1 MPYVIH
7 ILVAALLGGAIGI
20 ERGYR
25 AKEAGFRTHFL
36 VALGAALFMI
46 LSAHGFDGVLISEN
60 HRLDVSRIAAQVVS
74 GIGFIGAGTIIFQ
87 RHAVHGLTTAAGLW
101 VTAAI
106 GMAAGA
112 GLYMLASFTTVLVL
126 IGLEVLNS
134 LLPHVSQ
141 RSVTLAFTT
150 AERSALQTVLD
161 HLRTTGATVVSF
173 SQSASDAPAEKATGA
188 ALEETVK
195 SAMGGAMETESGQAF
210 TAPQHVKME
219 VRIPNKRYGQELLRF
234 LTEQEG
240 ICIES
245 VE

>member
-1 MPYVIH
+1 MPYILH

-46 LSAHGFDGVLISEN
+46 LSAHGFDGVLVSEN

-112 GLYMLASFTTVLVL
+112 GLYVLATFTTVLVL

-141 RSVTLAFTT
+141 RTATLAFTT
-150 AERSALQTVLD
+150 SERTALQSVLD
-161 HLRTTGATVVSF
+161 HLRTTGATVISF
-173 SQSASDAPAEKATGA
+173 SQSDPDAAVDDDAER
-188 ALEETVK
+188 ALT
-195 SAMGGAMETESGQAF
+195 M
-210 TAPQHVKME
+210 PRHVKIE

-234 LTEQEG
+234 LTELEG
-240 ICIES
+240 IHIES

>member
-1 MPYVIH
+1 MEFLPH
-7 ILVAALLGGAIGI
+7 ILVAAVLGGAIGL

-46 LSAHGFDGVLISEN
+46 LSAHGFDNALIGDSY
-60 HRLDVSRIAAQVVS
+60 RLDVSRIAAQVVS

-112 GLYMLASFTTVLVL
+112 GLYLLATFTTVLVL

-134 LLPHVSQ
+134 VLPHVGQ
-141 RSVTLAFTT
+141 RTVTLQFTAT
-150 AERSALQTVLD
+150 ERSALQTVLD
-161 HLRTTGATVVSF
+161 HLRTTGASVVTFSQGDPVAAAADVVS
-173 SQSASDAPAEKATGA
+173 SSP
-188 ALEETVK
+188 LR
-195 SAMGGAMETESGQAF
+195 
-210 TAPQHVKME
+210 VKME
-219 VRIPNKRYGQELLRF
+219 VRIPDKKYGQQLLAF
-234 LTEQEG
+234 LTEIPELHVES
-240 ICIES
+240 IE
-245 VE
+245 

>member
-1 MPYVIH
+1 MPYILH

-141 RSVTLAFTT
+141 RSVVLAFTT
-150 AERSALQTVLD
+150 SERSALQAVLD
-161 HLRTTGATVVSF
+161 HLRTTGANVVSF
-173 SQSASDAPAEKATGA
+173 SQSASDVTTAKTTGEAAEKA
-188 ALEETVK
+188 VK
-195 SAMGGAMETESGQAF
+195 EAMEAASEQAF
-210 TAPQHVKME
+210 KVPQHVKME

-240 ICIES
+240 ISIDS